1 MAGTQYKDIPPEWRG
16 DEQVGI
22 ARIPEFM
29 ISSVNQVAH
38 VWLDVNRSGQIRI
51 KFLSGSSDATS
62 IVPTIARGI
71 KQPNTECSR

>member
-1 MAGTQYKDIPPEWRG
+1 MAIVCTRYDVSLPYRRFVWRFQYHVMAGTQYKDIPPEWRG

-38 VWLDVNRSGQIRI
+38 V
-51 KFLSGSSDATS
+51 
-62 IVPTIARGI
+62 
-71 KQPNTECSR
+71 